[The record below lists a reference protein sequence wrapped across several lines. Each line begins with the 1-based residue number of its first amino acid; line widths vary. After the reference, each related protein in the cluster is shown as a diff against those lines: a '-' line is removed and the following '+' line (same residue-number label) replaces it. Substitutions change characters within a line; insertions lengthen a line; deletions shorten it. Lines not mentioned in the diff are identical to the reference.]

1 MFIRLPARRHGW
13 TALSSGCSG
22 SGTTRLSSNTI
33 FWPSPWQTG
42 HAPAGA
48 LKEKCFGVGGSKLLP
63 VAGEHI
69 LFECRVSIQFSDFNA
84 APLAPSLSPPGGE
97 RVAAGRER
105 GLFSVFELFSG
116 D

>member
-13 TALSSGCSG
+13 IAPSSGSSM
-22 SGTTRLSSNTI
+22 SGTTSASSKII
-33 FWPSPWQTG
+33 FWPRPWQTG

-69 LFECRVSIQFSDFNA
+69 LFECKVSVQISDFRFPISDCAGA
-84 APLAPSLSPPGGE
+84 ASATLDF
-97 RVAAGRER
+97 
-105 GLFSVFELFSG
+105 GLWTLDSSG
-116 D
+116 

>member
-13 TALSSGCSG
+13 TAPSSGCSG
-22 SGTTRLSSNTI
+22 SGTTRPSSKII

-48 LKEKCFGVGGSKLLP
+48 LNEKCFGVGGSKLLP

-69 LFECRVSIQFSDFNA
+69 LFECNVSIQFSATGD
-84 APLAPSLSPPGGE
+84 GR
-97 RVAAGRER
+97 RVTGDGASTLDCGPRTVD
-105 GLFSVFELFSG
+105 LEL
-116 D
+116 

>member
-13 TALSSGCSG
+13 TALSNGCSG
-22 SGTTRLSSNTI
+22 SGMTRLSSKTI
-33 FWPSPWQTG
+33 FWPRPWHTG

-69 LFECRVSIQFSDFNA
+69 LFECKVSIQPAESGVGDRG
-84 APLAPSLSPPGGE
+84 S
-97 RVAAGRER
+97 RAGRGFVVSTFASR
-105 GLFSVFELFSG
+105 PSTAV
-116 D
+116 